1 MFSAKSRSAHPW
13 NLGGLLGA
21 GTCRPAVV
29 DWNRDGF
36 LDVLVGTMHGITYYE
51 RQKDGKLQAHPESQ
65 APFQGIGVGA
75 GCNNLAVEDLDG
87 DGDLDLMVGNLYKR
101 LSYFEQTSD
110 GRLEAKSNPLG
121 DLPSDRAMLADWD
134 GDGRTDILV
143 LMDLNQRRTVQ
154 LLSLVTGLSCCPV
167 SVYLQKQAGVFT
179 QVDSLRGPVEVCNC
193 FL

>member
-1 MFSAKSRSAHPW
+1 M
-13 NLGGLLGA
+13 
-21 GTCRPAVV
+21 

-36 LDVLVGTMHGITYYE
+36 RDVLVGTQHGITYYE

-65 APFQGIGVGA
+65 APFQNIGVGA

-110 GRLEAKSNPLG
+110 GRLEAKSSPLG

-143 LMDLNQRRTVQ
+143 LVGFSQRWKAAMHAVVNN
-154 LLSLVTGLSCCPV
+154 SLSCCPV
-167 SVYLQKQAGVFT
+167 SVYLQKQTGVFT
-179 QVDSLRGPVEVCNC
+179 QVDSLRGPVEVCDC